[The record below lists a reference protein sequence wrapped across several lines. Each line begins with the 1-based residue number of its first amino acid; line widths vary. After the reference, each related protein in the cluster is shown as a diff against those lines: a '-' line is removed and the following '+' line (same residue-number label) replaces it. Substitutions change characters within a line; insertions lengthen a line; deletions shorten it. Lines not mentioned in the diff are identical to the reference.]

1 MKLKRD
7 FYARNTELVAK
18 QLLGKILACKTSKGI
33 CKGKIVETEAYFGS
47 KDPASHAWK
56 ITPRSKIM
64 LGKPGTA
71 YVYFTYGNHFMFN
84 AVTEKLGK
92 PGAVLIRAIE
102 PIKGIKLM
110 QKRRGIKEIKKLCS
124 GPGKLTKSLG
134 ITKSQNGLDLTKSS
148 LYIETGQKE
157 SFQIVRT
164 KRIGIKRG
172 KEKLLRFYIKGNE
185 FVSKR

>member
-1 MKLKRD
+1 MRLKRS
-7 FYARNTELVAK
+7 FYERNTAIVAK
-18 QLLGKILACKTSKGI
+18 QLLGKVLAHKTSKGI

-64 LGKPGTA
+64 LGMPGMA

-84 AVTEKLGK
+84 VVTERKGK
-92 PGAVLIRAIE
+92 AGAVLIRAVE

-110 QKRRGIKEIKKLCS
+110 QKRRGIKDVRNLCR
-124 GPGKLTKSLG
+124 GPGRLTKAFG
-134 ITKSQNGLDLTKSS
+134 ITKVQNGLDLIKSD
-148 LYIETGQKE
+148 LYIETGPKGKL
-157 SFQIVRT
+157 QIVRT

-185 FVSKR
+185 FVSRK